1 MAFNGKE
8 GAPIDLSEAS
18 QWTRNFRTQ
27 NPGQVKAHY
36 FGRDIIEKI
45 LDQSECVGIR
55 IFQAINEQGEQHL
68 ILAGTDANENNQLH
82 GLLGEA
88 SIPCPN
94 QCGNADAL
102 NS

>member
-1 MAFNGKE
+1 MAFDGSE
-8 GAPIDLSEAS
+8 GAPIDLTDAA
-18 QWTRNFRTQ
+18 QWTKKFRTQ
-27 NPGQVKAHY
+27 NPDSIKAHY
-36 FGRDIIEKI
+36 FGRKIIEKI

-55 IFQAINEQGEQHL
+55 IFQAIDEHGTQHL
-68 ILAGTDANENNQLH
+68 ILAGTDANENNQLN